1 MPKNKHPLQ
10 QFLYQRWANVVT
22 PVLIA
27 TILVGGWRVYGAS
40 EEQVRVTRVID
51 GDTIEVTLP
60 PGGKEKV
67 RIIGIDTPETKD
79 PRKPV
84 QCFGKEA
91 SKQMTKLVNGKTVV
105 LERNPAED
113 RDKYK
118 RLLRYISLNGEDI
131 GASMIR
137 DGFAFSYKK
146 FPHPRLEAY
155 NQLEKEARE
164 DTKGL
169 WKACDTKDMS
179 KHSSLTSSQGSI
191 KMLSPPAPALTTS
204 ANVDVYNFKGTGQKN
219 LGTFTANAPW
229 ELILS
234 WQNGVIVEKDTDPGI
249 GIWFCE
255 NNEKIGICIFEIPT
269 FRVSGTKSVHPT
281 RRGTFE
287 IDVRPDSQTSWTA
300 RIEIQKGTGSSAS
313 SQSQNSQQ
321 CTIKGNISSK
331 KEKIYHLPGCGSYE
345 KTVIDESAGERWF
358 CSEQEAV
365 EAGWRK
371 ARNC

>member
-1 MPKNKHPLQ
+1 MPQYKYCLKR
-10 QFLYQRWANVVT
+10 FLHQRWAHVVT

-27 TILVGGWRVYGAS
+27 TILAGGWSVSGAS
-40 EEQVRVTRVID
+40 EEQAKVLKVVD
-51 GDTIEVTLP
+51 GDTIHVQLSD
-60 PGGKEKV
+60 GKKEKV
-67 RIIGIDTPETKD
+67 RVIGIDTPETKD

-91 SKQMTKLVNGKTVV
+91 SAQMSRLVNGKTVT

-113 RDKYK
+113 RDKYG
-118 RLLRYISLNGEDI
+118 RLLRYVALDGEDI
-131 GASMIR
+131 GARMIAE
-137 DGFAFSYKK
+137 GYAFSYKR

-155 NQLEKEARE
+155 NQLEKEARGALR
-164 DTKGL
+164 GL
-169 WKACDTKDMS
+169 WGSVCEYS
-179 KHSSLTSSQGSI
+179 KTHSAA
-191 KMLSPPAPALTTS
+191 PPVKSRAKTPVTAPALTTS
-204 ANVDVYNFKGTGQKN
+204 ENVDVYNFKGTGQKN

-234 WQNGVIVEKDTDPGI
+234 WQNGVIVEFDTDPGI

-255 NNEKIGICIFEIPT
+255 NNERIGICNFEIPT

-300 RIEIQKGTGSSAS
+300 RIEIPKGTGSSAS

-371 ARNC
+371 AKNC